1 MRQKG
6 WWLTDMTRLSRY
18 LIALSAL
25 VALTLGFAQGV
36 LRLSTTENWE
46 TLDPAFASGV
56 QTGAMVAKL
65 YDGLMR
71 YDYDSTDV
79 VPNLAESIEVND
91 DATVFT
97 FHLHRNVTFHDGE
110 PFTAHDVKYSFER
123 LLNPATASPLTWVLE
138 DTGIVGIDEY
148 VSGAADGIS
157 GIEVLDDYTV
167 RITLAAPYAMFLH
180 HLAMP
185 AAHIVPEHV
194 ASQLEQGEDLSG
206 NPVGTG
212 PFILDNRLADSHLSL
227 RANFDYFA
235 GRPNIDGVLYR
246 VITDPLIAWEE
257 FNAGNLDAS
266 GIPSALFLDVVND
279 PAYAN
284 VIRST
289 EDLAVFYFALNQRVA
304 PLDDVRV
311 RRAIAMAIDRQAIID
326 GPYNGTDTLA
336 NAPIPPGLAGYDPS
350 IEPIPY
356 DPEGAKALLAEAGF
370 PNGFEMEIWS
380 TRAET
385 TVAVTELIQF
395 FLSEVGI
402 RANINQVDF
411 GVLIENA
418 IAGRAPAFYLSWFA
432 DYADAYNFLHPL
444 YVAQGAQR
452 YGYSNPRVAELL
464 EQAKTFADLDDRV
477 PLYQEAQRLIVED
490 VPVVYIRYPVAYS
503 VVREGV
509 EGLLTHPIFNADKF
523 MQVKLP

>member
-1 MRQKG
+1 V
-6 WWLTDMTRLSRY
+6 TRPTRF
-18 LIALSAL
+18 ISAL
-25 VALTLGFAQGV
+25 LALAVLSLGFAQGV
-36 LRLSTTENWE
+36 LRLSVANNWE

-71 YDYDSTDV
+71 YDYESTDV
-79 VPNLAESIEVND
+79 VPNLAESIEVNE

-97 FHLHRNVTFHDGE
+97 FHLHQGVTFHDGE
-110 PFTAHDVKYSFER
+110 PLTAHDVKYSFER
-123 LLNPATASPLTWVLE
+123 VLDPATASPLTWVLE
-138 DTGIVGIDEY
+138 DTGIVGVEEFVNGDVDE
-148 VSGAADGIS
+148 VI
-157 GIEVLDDYTV
+157 GIEVLDDHTV
-167 RITLAAPYAMFLH
+167 RISLVRPYAMFLH

-194 ASQLEQGEDLSG
+194 ASQLDEGEDMSG
-206 NPVGTG
+206 NPIGTG
-212 PFILDNRLADSHLSL
+212 PFILEERLADSHLTL
-227 RANFDYFA
+227 RANEDYFA
-235 GRPNIDGVLYR
+235 GRPNIDGVQYR

-279 PAYAN
+279 PAYAD
-284 VIRST
+284 VIQT
-289 EDLAVFYFALNQRVA
+289 TDELAVFYFALNQRVE

-326 GPYNGTDTLA
+326 GPYNGTDQLA
-336 NAPIPPGLAGYDPS
+336 NAPIPPGLAGHDPD

-356 DPEGAKALLAEAGF
+356 DPEGAKRLLAEAGY
-370 PNGFEMEIWS
+370 PDGFDMEIWS
-380 TRAET
+380 TRAEV

-402 RANINQVDF
+402 NATINQVDF

-452 YGYSNPRVAELL
+452 YGYTNPRVAELL
-464 EQAKTFADLDDRV
+464 EEAKTFADLEDRV

-490 VPVVYIRYPVAYS
+490 VPVVYIRYPVSYS

-523 MQVKLP
+523 TQVRLP